1 MFKKKLVFAG
11 ILAAAGIVAVT
22 GNTVNAE
29 QYDESTGTAVVAVN
43 ESAPETGALTLLAV
57 PSFAKEL
64 ATGAS
69 SDSITLDTVD
79 SLEIQDTRIVK
90 GDWILKAN
98 ATQLLDDVTSLGVTA
113 FAVTT
118 TKSTLQG
125 FTESN
130 LTVATGAGIFQ
141 TNGTLYSG
149 TVAADADNYDLAIA
163 ATDVAGT
170 LTRVSD
176 EISDGTYTDT
186 ITYTLVDG
194 I

>member
-11 ILAAAGIVAVT
+11 ILAVTGIVAVS

-29 QYDESTGTAVVAVN
+29 QYDDSTGTAIVAVN
-43 ESAPETGALTLLAV
+43 GSTPETGALTLLAV
-57 PSFAKEL
+57 PSFEKEL
-64 ATGAS
+64 TTGAS
-69 SDSITLDTVD
+69 DTTITLDTVD

-98 ATQLLDDVTSLGVTA
+98 ATQLLDDATSLGVTA

-118 TKSTLQG
+118 TKATLQG
-125 FTESN
+125 FADGN
-130 LTVATGAGIFQ
+130 LAVATGAGIFS

-149 TVAADADNYDLAIA
+149 TVAADAANYDLAIA

-170 LTRVSD
+170 LTRGAGQID
-176 EISDGTYTDT
+176 DGTYTGT